1 MTRGVLAAAALSL
14 LTVADPASAFLVEV
28 TTSVAVSEADD
39 QATIKTALQ
48 SAVDGVLKEAIAF
61 TPTMV
66 VLTRA
71 LVVGERLYIR
81 LLIADQEGEK
91 TFKDLAEPDEES
103 SGSASP
109 KLEL

>member
-1 MTRGVLAAAALSL
+1 MKRLALAAAALAWL
-14 LTVADPASAFLVEV
+14 AVAHPADAFIVEV
-28 TTSVAVSEADD
+28 TTSVAVSDADD
-39 QATIKTALQ
+39 HATIKSALQ
-48 SAVDGVLKEAIAF
+48 TAVDGVLKDAIAF

-91 TFKDLAEPDEES
+91 TFKDLAEPDDDAR
-103 SGSASP
+103 GSASP
-109 KLEL
+109 KIDL